1 VLNTIAHSRRAA
13 TTEHESATLD
23 EITASA
29 DEMLA
34 VYELAR
40 ALAGHVSIA
49 DAGDV
54 IAKHLRRLI
63 PSSLCVF
70 YLYDRRSDELEAQH
84 VVGDGTP
91 IVRGMR
97 IALGQRL
104 SGWVAANRQ
113 TISNSDAA
121 LDLGDAAKSPSLR
134 LRSCISTPLISS
146 DQLVGVLSLYSTKAN
161 SFSDDH
167 RRIIE
172 VVARQ
177 IAHTFARAIEFDS
190 SSRRDSLT
198 GLPHVEQLEKLVQS
212 AAENESALLFID
224 IADLKGINLEHG
236 RAAGDEVLRHVV
248 RHARAGLRVADILF
262 RHTGDD
268 FIAFLSATDGDT
280 AETVAE
286 RVRSRISQHPVVFG
300 SGVSVKVQAIV
311 TAVSS
316 PRDGLS
322 LKDLLSLVRQRG
334 ASQSSLYSGPR
345 SH

>member
-1 VLNTIAHSRRAA
+1 
-13 TTEHESATLD
+13 
-23 EITASA
+23 
-29 DEMLA
+29 
-34 VYELAR
+34 
-40 ALAGHVSIA
+40 
-49 DAGDV
+49 
-54 IAKHLRRLI
+54 
-63 PSSLCVF
+63 
-70 YLYDRRSDELEAQH
+70 
-84 VVGDGTP
+84 
-91 IVRGMR
+91 MR

-113 TISNSDAA
+113 TISNSDAS

-134 LRSCISTPLISS
+134 LRSCISTPLISN

-177 IAHTFARAIEFDS
+177 IAHTFARAVEFDG

-224 IADLKGINLEHG
+224 IADLKGINVEHG

-280 AETVAE
+280 AEAVAE

-316 PRDGLS
+316 PRDGVS
-322 LKDLLSLVRQRG
+322 LKDLLSMARQRG
-334 ASQSSLYSGPR
+334 ASQASPYSGSR
-345 SH
+345 IH